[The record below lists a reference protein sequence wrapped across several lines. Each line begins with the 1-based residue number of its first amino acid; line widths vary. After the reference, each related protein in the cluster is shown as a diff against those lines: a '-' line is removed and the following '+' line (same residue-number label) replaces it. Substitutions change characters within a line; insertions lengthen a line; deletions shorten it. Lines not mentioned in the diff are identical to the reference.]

1 MFLREVVGVSEMV
14 PLRVLVLPL
23 LCSVLLVSVAHAQS
37 LSSKSPRPMLLPPKL
52 ERLIATR
59 LQSQYGRTGAF
70 AGSRFAVA
78 PYVGGANPI
87 YERTARQA
95 ARRYGVPED
104 LFLRL
109 VKTESNW
116 NQKAVSSKGAIGL
129 AQLMPGTARNL
140 GVNPRNATE
149 NLDGGARYLRMMY
162 DRFHTWQLALAAY
175 NAGPL
180 AVEKYSGIPPYR
192 ETQNYVK
199 KVIGS

>member
-1 MFLREVVGVSEMV
+1 MLCAVFLA
-14 PLRVLVLPL
+14 PLGY
-23 LCSVLLVSVAHAQS
+23 AQS
-37 LSSKSPRPMLLPPKL
+37 LSSKSPAAWRISPQLD
-52 ERLIATR
+52 RLISTR
-59 LQSQYGRTGAF
+59 LQSQYGSD
-70 AGSRFAVA
+70 AGSGRFKVA
-78 PYVGGANPI
+78 RYVGGANPL
-87 YERTARQA
+87 YERLARKA

-116 NQKAVSSKGAIGL
+116 NNNAVSNKGAIGL
-129 AQLMPGTARNL
+129 AQLMPATARNL

-162 DRFHTWQLALAAY
+162 DRFDTWQLALAAY